1 MVFAERL
8 IRKRLARL
16 ALAVLLIGTAGWA
29 FLPYVTHRVAA
40 SAFVNSELVRVT
52 APFAGKLTNA
62 LPRQGDFID
71 NARSVN
77 LIEAL
82 SPDRRHLFDLQL
94 QYAMAKKTGELAEQH
109 LKEIASLDADLA
121 KRTET
126 YRLAIVNQIS
136 HEGLEAEAE
145 RAGCLEE
152 LKRRDDVGLRMDT
165 LTKFDRPR
173 NLFRRSACHRA
184 RSLNPLRCRGRARRP
199 DQGRAGRSAQRC
211 VLAQRYQRC
220 PVLPAAAGE
229 SDASPARVANPGA
242 ARIGAFHATRRRHRG
257 GARAHRTARQLPAGA
272 AGGPCSVVDNCSPG
286 SAVTEGQTI
295 LDLADCEH
303 RFVAVDLP
311 ERDFEQIKTG
321 DVAAVRLVGSNEWQE
336 GQVRQIRGSA
346 ARADDRLFA
355 AQIPSPGPATITVE
369 VSLPAD
375 VARNDGANFCGI
387 GRLAEVRF
395 PRPFFNFGKFAR
407 GGWDWLTGT
416 AHAKT
421 AASPRRAA
429 DVDSDT
435 VTIFQLLAPTIF
447 VAGAIYALGPTLP
460 IDRTWARILVFCV
473 VWLVVARYQSWRL
486 FVTVLPAHE
495 QLVRD

>member
-8 IRKRLARL
+8 IRKRFARL

-165 LTKFDRPR
+165 LTESG
-173 NLFRRSACHRA
+173 LASEIRSAEAHATARAASTRCAVAAARGDRIKVELEAARNGVFLRNGISDVPYSQQQRENLMLRRQELQTQALQESA
-184 RSLNPLRCRGRARRP
+184 RSTQLAADIAAERERIEQLDNYRP
-199 DQGRAGRSAQRC
+199 A
-211 VLAQRYQRC
+211 
-220 PVLPAAAGE
+220 
-229 SDASPARVANPGA
+229 
-242 ARIGAFHATRRRHRG
+242 
-257 GARAHRTARQLPAGA
+257 LPAGH
-272 AGGPCSVVDNCSPG
+272 VVWSTTASPG

-421 AASPRRAA
+421 AASAA
-429 DVDSDT
+429 
-435 VTIFQLLAPTIF
+435 P
-447 VAGAIYALGPTLP
+447 GG
-460 IDRTWARILVFCV
+460 
-473 VWLVVARYQSWRL
+473 
-486 FVTVLPAHE
+486 
-495 QLVRD
+495 

>member
-1 MVFAERL
+1 MFAERL

-165 LTKFDRPR
+165 LTESG
-173 NLFRRSACHRA
+173 LASEIRSAEAHATARAASTRCAVAAARGDRIKVELDAARNGVFLRNGISDVPYSQQQRENLMLRRQELQTQALQESA
-184 RSLNPLRCRGRARRP
+184 RSTQLAADIAAERERIEQLDNYRP
-199 DQGRAGRSAQRC
+199 A
-211 VLAQRYQRC
+211 
-220 PVLPAAAGE
+220 
-229 SDASPARVANPGA
+229 
-242 ARIGAFHATRRRHRG
+242 
-257 GARAHRTARQLPAGA
+257 LPAGH
-272 AGGPCSVVDNCSPG
+272 VVWSTTASPG

-416 AHAKT
+416 ADAKT
-421 AASPRRAA
+421 AASAA
-429 DVDSDT
+429 
-435 VTIFQLLAPTIF
+435 P
-447 VAGAIYALGPTLP
+447 GG
-460 IDRTWARILVFCV
+460 
-473 VWLVVARYQSWRL
+473 
-486 FVTVLPAHE
+486 
-495 QLVRD
+495 

>member
-8 IRKRLARL
+8 IRKRFARL

-165 LTKFDRPR
+165 LTESG
-173 NLFRRSACHRA
+173 LASEIRSAEAHATARAASTRCAVAAARGDRIKVELEAARNGVFLRNGISDVPYSQQQRENLMLRRQELQTQALQESA
-184 RSLNPLRCRGRARRP
+184 RSTQLAADIAAERERIEQLDNYRP
-199 DQGRAGRSAQRC
+199 A
-211 VLAQRYQRC
+211 
-220 PVLPAAAGE
+220 
-229 SDASPARVANPGA
+229 
-242 ARIGAFHATRRRHRG
+242 
-257 GARAHRTARQLPAGA
+257 LPAGH
-272 AGGPCSVVDNCSPG
+272 VVWSTTASPG

-416 AHAKT
+416 ADAKT
-421 AASPRRAA
+421 AASAA
-429 DVDSDT
+429 
-435 VTIFQLLAPTIF
+435 P
-447 VAGAIYALGPTLP
+447 GG
-460 IDRTWARILVFCV
+460 
-473 VWLVVARYQSWRL
+473 
-486 FVTVLPAHE
+486 
-495 QLVRD
+495 

>member
-8 IRKRLARL
+8 IRKRFARL

-109 LKEIASLDADLA
+109 LKEIASLDAELA

-165 LTKFDRPR
+165 LTESG
-173 NLFRRSACHRA
+173 LASEIRSAEAHATARAASTRCAVAAARGDRIKVELEAARNGVFLRNGISDVPYSQQQRENLMLRRQELQTQALQELA
-184 RSLNPLRCRGRARRP
+184 RSTQLAADIAAERERIEQLDNYRP
-199 DQGRAGRSAQRC
+199 A
-211 VLAQRYQRC
+211 
-220 PVLPAAAGE
+220 
-229 SDASPARVANPGA
+229 
-242 ARIGAFHATRRRHRG
+242 
-257 GARAHRTARQLPAGA
+257 LPAGH
-272 AGGPCSVVDNCSPG
+272 VVWSTTASPG

-421 AASPRRAA
+421 AASAA
-429 DVDSDT
+429 
-435 VTIFQLLAPTIF
+435 P
-447 VAGAIYALGPTLP
+447 GG
-460 IDRTWARILVFCV
+460 
-473 VWLVVARYQSWRL
+473 
-486 FVTVLPAHE
+486 
-495 QLVRD
+495 

>member
-8 IRKRLARL
+8 IRKRFARL

-71 NARSVN
+71 NTRSVN

-94 QYAMAKKTGELAEQH
+94 QYAMAKKTSELAEQH

-145 RAGCLEE
+145 RAGCIEE
-152 LKRRDDVGLRMDT
+152 LKHRDDVGLRMDT
-165 LTKFDRPR
+165 LTESG
-173 NLFRRSACHRA
+173 LASEIRSAEAHATARAASTRCAVAAARGDRIKVELEAARNGVFLRNGISDVPYSQQQRENLMLRRQELQTQALQELA
-184 RSLNPLRCRGRARRP
+184 RSTQLAADIAAERERIEQLDNYRP
-199 DQGRAGRSAQRC
+199 A
-211 VLAQRYQRC
+211 
-220 PVLPAAAGE
+220 
-229 SDASPARVANPGA
+229 
-242 ARIGAFHATRRRHRG
+242 
-257 GARAHRTARQLPAGA
+257 LPAGH
-272 AGGPCSVVDNCSPG
+272 VVWSTTASPG

-336 GQVRQIRGSA
+336 GRVRQIRGSA

-369 VSLPAD
+369 VSLPRRRCSKRRRKFLRHRTAGRSSLS
-375 VARNDGANFCGI
+375 APLLRCRESSRKSGGI
-387 GRLAEVRF
+387 G
-395 PRPFFNFGKFAR
+395 
-407 GGWDWLTGT
+407 
-416 AHAKT
+416 
-421 AASPRRAA
+421 
-429 DVDSDT
+429 
-435 VTIFQLLAPTIF
+435 
-447 VAGAIYALGPTLP
+447 
-460 IDRTWARILVFCV
+460 
-473 VWLVVARYQSWRL
+473 
-486 FVTVLPAHE
+486 
-495 QLVRD
+495 

>member
-8 IRKRLARL
+8 IRKRFARL

-165 LTKFDRPR
+165 LTESG
-173 NLFRRSACHRA
+173 LASEIRSAEAHATARAASTRCAVAAARGDRIKVELEAARNGVFLRNGISDVPYSQQQRENLMLRRQELQTQALQELA
-184 RSLNPLRCRGRARRP
+184 RSTQLAADIAAERERIEQLDNYRP
-199 DQGRAGRSAQRC
+199 A
-211 VLAQRYQRC
+211 
-220 PVLPAAAGE
+220 
-229 SDASPARVANPGA
+229 
-242 ARIGAFHATRRRHRG
+242 
-257 GARAHRTARQLPAGA
+257 LPAGH
-272 AGGPCSVVDNCSPG
+272 VVWSTTASPG

-421 AASPRRAA
+421 AASAA
-429 DVDSDT
+429 
-435 VTIFQLLAPTIF
+435 P
-447 VAGAIYALGPTLP
+447 GG
-460 IDRTWARILVFCV
+460 
-473 VWLVVARYQSWRL
+473 
-486 FVTVLPAHE
+486 
-495 QLVRD
+495 

>member
-8 IRKRLARL
+8 IRKRFARL

-109 LKEIASLDADLA
+109 LKEIASLDAELA

-165 LTKFDRPR
+165 LTESG
-173 NLFRRSACHRA
+173 LASEIRSAEAHATARAASTRCAVAAARGDRIKVELEAARNGVFLRNGISDVPYSQQQRENLMLRRQELQTQALQESA
-184 RSLNPLRCRGRARRP
+184 RSTQLAADIAAERERIEQLDNYRP
-199 DQGRAGRSAQRC
+199 A
-211 VLAQRYQRC
+211 
-220 PVLPAAAGE
+220 
-229 SDASPARVANPGA
+229 
-242 ARIGAFHATRRRHRG
+242 
-257 GARAHRTARQLPAGA
+257 LPAGH
-272 AGGPCSVVDNCSPG
+272 VVWSTTASPG

-421 AASPRRAA
+421 AASAA
-429 DVDSDT
+429 
-435 VTIFQLLAPTIF
+435 P
-447 VAGAIYALGPTLP
+447 GG
-460 IDRTWARILVFCV
+460 
-473 VWLVVARYQSWRL
+473 
-486 FVTVLPAHE
+486 
-495 QLVRD
+495 

>member
-8 IRKRLARL
+8 IRKRFARL

-165 LTKFDRPR
+165 LTESG
-173 NLFRRSACHRA
+173 LASEIRSAEAHATARAASTRCAVAAARGDRIKVELDAARNGVFLRNGISDVPYSQQQRENLMLRRQELQTQALQESA
-184 RSLNPLRCRGRARRP
+184 RSTQLAADIAAERERIEQLDNYRP
-199 DQGRAGRSAQRC
+199 A
-211 VLAQRYQRC
+211 
-220 PVLPAAAGE
+220 
-229 SDASPARVANPGA
+229 
-242 ARIGAFHATRRRHRG
+242 
-257 GARAHRTARQLPAGA
+257 LPAGH
-272 AGGPCSVVDNCSPG
+272 VVWSTTASPG

-416 AHAKT
+416 ADAKT
-421 AASPRRAA
+421 AASAA
-429 DVDSDT
+429 
-435 VTIFQLLAPTIF
+435 P
-447 VAGAIYALGPTLP
+447 GG
-460 IDRTWARILVFCV
+460 
-473 VWLVVARYQSWRL
+473 
-486 FVTVLPAHE
+486 
-495 QLVRD
+495 

>member
-1 MVFAERL
+1 LVVFAERL
-8 IRKRLARL
+8 IRKRFARL

-94 QYAMAKKTGELAEQH
+94 QYAMAKKTSELAQQH

-152 LKRRDDVGLRMDT
+152 LKHRDDVGLRMDT
-165 LTKFDRPR
+165 LTESGLASDIRSSEAHATARAASTRCAVAAARGDRIKVELEAARDGVFLR
-173 NLFRRSACHRA
+173 NGISDVPYSQQQRENLMLRRQELQTQALQESA
-184 RSLNPLRCRGRARRP
+184 RSTQLAADIAAERERIEQLDNYRP
-199 DQGRAGRSAQRC
+199 A
-211 VLAQRYQRC
+211 
-220 PVLPAAAGE
+220 
-229 SDASPARVANPGA
+229 
-242 ARIGAFHATRRRHRG
+242 
-257 GARAHRTARQLPAGA
+257 LPAGH
-272 AGGPCSVVDNCSPG
+272 VVWSTTASPG

-321 DVAAVRLVGSNEWQE
+321 EVAAVRLVGSNEWQE

-375 VARNDGANFCGI
+375 VARKDGTNFCGI

-407 GGWDWLTGT
+407 VGWHWLTDT

-421 AASPRRAA
+421 AASAA
-429 DVDSDT
+429 PGS
-435 VTIFQLLAPTIF
+435 
-447 VAGAIYALGPTLP
+447 
-460 IDRTWARILVFCV
+460 
-473 VWLVVARYQSWRL
+473 
-486 FVTVLPAHE
+486 
-495 QLVRD
+495 